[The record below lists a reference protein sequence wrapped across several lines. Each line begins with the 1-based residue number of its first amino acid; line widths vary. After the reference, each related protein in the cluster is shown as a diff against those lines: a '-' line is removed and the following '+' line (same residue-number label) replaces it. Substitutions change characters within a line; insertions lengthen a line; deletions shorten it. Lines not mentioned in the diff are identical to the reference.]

1 MGHLMSENSYF
12 GHWVWVVVESKQHWA
27 KTENGCYCS
36 PLYLWRCRTS
46 MLSVESTGGWG
57 WNRATSQISI
67 LKVPRKKKNHCA
79 QGHVTKHEKV
89 LRMGSCWLWN
99 RSTHKQTNIWAAS
112 TQVKPTRFHIKCVMI
127 LNHREKV
134 TSHND
139 VFVRQIKKKWGIEG
153 KFFKFQNGS
162 PCLSDYPSI
171 SKKVWFLILILSES
185 WKACGV

>member
-67 LKVPRKKKNHCA
+67 LKVPRKKKITVH
-79 QGHVTKHEKV
+79 KV
-89 LRMGSCWLWN
+89 MSPNMRKCWE
-99 RSTHKQTNIWAAS
+99 WAAVDYETGLLTNKQIFELHQHKWS
-112 TQVKPTRFHIKCVMI
+112 LHAFISSVWWSWTTGKRWHHTMMFLSGK
-127 LNHREKV
+127 LKKV
-134 TSHND
+134 RN
-139 VFVRQIKKKWGIEG
+139 WG
-153 KFFKFQNGS
+153 KFF
-162 PCLSDYPSI
+162 
-171 SKKVWFLILILSES
+171 
-185 WKACGV
+185 